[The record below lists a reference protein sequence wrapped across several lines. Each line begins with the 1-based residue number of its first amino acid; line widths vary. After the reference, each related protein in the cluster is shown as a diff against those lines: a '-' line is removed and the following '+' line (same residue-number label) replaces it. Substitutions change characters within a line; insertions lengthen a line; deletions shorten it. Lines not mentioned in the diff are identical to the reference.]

1 MFFRAADGR
10 AAGRAAASARGGDDE
25 GPHLLQQLGDSRP
38 TPRRR
43 SPLGCRRLRCHPQ
56 AGCVRASPG
65 AVSHE
70 GLPGTTLFVC
80 LETDK
85 ELDRGRGYYI
95 EHLKK
100 MINTSPKRC
109 VFAPS
114 LRSLCMHRTGQ
125 GRSRSLGITSD
136 RCDFLALSCCGYGMY
151 RCVSHVVAPLC
162 ITLLTPSLLQV
173 SPEGRAPRVSTL
185 SHL

>member
-1 MFFRAADGR
+1 MP
-10 AAGRAAASARGGDDE
+10 S
-25 GPHLLQQLGDSRP
+25 SSWV
-38 TPRRR
+38 R
-43 SPLGCRRLRCHPQ
+43 SCF
-56 AGCVRASPG
+56 PG

-109 VFAPS
+109 VFAPPLFEVS
-114 LRSLCMHRTGQ
+114 ALHWPGPFTQPGNYLRSLH
-125 GRSRSLGITSD
+125 
-136 RCDFLALSCCGYGMY
+136 FLAFLLWLWD
-151 RCVSHVVAPLC
+151 VSLRIAC
-162 ITLLTPSLLQV
+162 RSTTLHYSPHALAAAGIPRRPRTSSFYTFPSMT
-173 SPEGRAPRVSTL
+173 SPSPQTSP
-185 SHL
+185 